1 MFCSECG
8 AQIPDDVKFCASC
21 GTKIASRPGGQAPSG
36 TDTAPAEQPPATS
49 TPASTADTTAI
60 KSKPTWKK
68 IVTWAF
74 LFIVGVFALASIIT
88 SGLMVPVDAHLTA
101 LRSGD
106 IETAYTHTSRDFR
119 ASTPL
124 PAFQKFVQAYPA
136 LTKHTN
142 FSMVER
148 SFEGGEGRVIGHLLM
163 QDKKI
168 ARIEFI
174 MIEDGDNWKIQGLE
188 LKAPESND

>member
-8 AQIPDDVKFCASC
+8 AQIPADVKFCASC
-21 GTKIASRPGGQAPSG
+21 GTKITNQHAGRTASDAN
-36 TDTAPAEQPPATS
+36 TPPATPTS
-49 TPASTADTTAI
+49 PADTTVV

-88 SGLMVPVDAHLTA
+88 SGLMVPVEAHLTA
-101 LRSGD
+101 LRGGD
-106 IETAYTHTSRDFR
+106 IETAYTHTSRGFR

-124 PAFQKFVQAYPA
+124 PAFNKFVHAYPA
-136 LTKHTN
+136 LTRHTS

-148 SFEGGEGRVIGHLLM
+148 SFEGGEGRVTGHLLV
-163 QDKKI
+163 QDKKV
-168 ARIEFI
+168 ARIEFL
-174 MIEDGDNWKIQGLE
+174 MIEDGDDWKIQGIE
-188 LKAPESND
+188 LKAPE